1 MSEDRTEILIE
12 PGRATVRTWQDFL
25 IYRELFLFLVWRDIL
40 IRYKQ
45 TVLGLAWCLLRP
57 LLTMVVFSVVF
68 GRLAGFPTEGGA
80 PYPILVLAGLL
91 PWQLFAGAVGDS
103 SNSLVGNAALIS
115 KIYFP
120 RLIIPVSAVMVSLAD
135 FAISLAMLF
144 GLMTWYG
151 YLPSSRI
158 VTLPL
163 FLILALLTALSLG
176 LWTSAL
182 SVKYRDFRLIVPFA
196 LQFGLYLSPVGFSSR
211 VVPDEWQLLYT
222 LNPLVG
228 VIDGFRWALLPEAP
242 PLYLPGLINSA
253 ALTVLVGIG
262 GLIYFRSTEQRFADI
277 I

>member
-1 MSEDRTEILIE
+1 MSDDRTEILIE
-12 PGRATVRTWQDFL
+12 PGRAKVRTWQDFL
-25 IYRELFLFLVWRDIL
+25 AYRELFLFLVWRDIL
-40 IRYKQ
+40 VRYKQ

-120 RLIIPVSAVMVSLAD
+120 RLIIPASAVMVSLVD
-135 FAISLAMLF
+135 FAISLAMLL

-158 VTLPL
+158 VTLPI
-163 FLILALLTALSLG
+163 FLILALLAALSLG
-176 LWTSAL
+176 FWTSAL

-211 VVPDEWQLLYT
+211 VVPDEWFWLYT

-228 VIDGFRWALLPEAP
+228 VIDGFRWALLQEAP
-242 PLYLPGLINSA
+242 PLYLPGLFNSA
-253 ALTVLVGIG
+253 ALTILVGIG